1 MKGMHSGI
9 SVTNEM
15 KWKIKEQSF
24 REKITMLELV
34 EKALNEYFERLE
46 KENREE

>member
-1 MKGMHSGI
+1 MNGVHSNI

-24 REKITMLELV
+24 KEKITMLELV

-46 KENREE
+46 KEGE

>member
-1 MKGMHSGI
+1 MNGVHSSV
-9 SVTNEM
+9 SVTNET

-24 REKITMLELV
+24 KEKITMIELV

-46 KENREE
+46 KETK